1 LPCASDH
8 LIGYDQALAALLSHA
23 VPREVE
29 IISLDDAD
37 GRWLARPIVAP
48 RDRPTAPLSAMDGY
62 AVRDW
67 DPSGPDDHLRLIG
80 VSYPGAP
87 FESAL
92 RPGESVRVTTGA
104 TLPIGADRV
113 IVDELVQVG
122 AGVIGLTGCPGRK
135 PHIRPA
141 GSDFHAGEILVP
153 AGLRLTTPTLMA
165 AAAAEAD
172 RVSVIRRPRVAIIS
186 TGDELVAPG
195 APAPAHSVPDSVS
208 PGVAALTRQWGG
220 EVVARRRAGDT
231 AGALAAIFDEVS
243 RSCDLVVVIGGAS
256 GSERDQARAS
266 IFAQG
271 AAAIFQGVALK
282 PGRPAWAARAS
293 EGLVIGLPGNP
304 FAAFV
309 AARLLLAPVIA
320 QMAGD
325 AAANALG
332 WREGP
337 LLEPLGPGAQS
348 DLILAADRTPDGLR
362 VHRVQDSSAHRS
374 LARLSALVRRPAH
387 CPASEAF
394 DAAVYLD
401 V

>member
-1 LPCASDH
+1 MPCASDQ

-23 VPREVE
+23 APLGAETVR
-29 IISLDDAD
+29 LDDAD
-37 GRWLARPIVAP
+37 GRRLARPIIAP

-67 DPSGPDDHLRLIG
+67 VPSASDDRLRLIG
-80 VSYPGAP
+80 ASYPGAP
-87 FESAL
+87 FEGAL
-92 RPGESVRVTTGA
+92 RRGETVRVTTGA

-113 IVDELVQVG
+113 IVDELVRVDAGRVG
-122 AGVIGLTGCPGRK
+122 LAACLGRK

-141 GSDFHAGEILVP
+141 GSDFRAGDSLVSS
-153 AGLRLTTPTLMA
+153 GTLLTAPTLMA

-172 RVSVIRRPRVAIIS
+172 RVSVVRRPRVAIIS
-186 TGDELVAPG
+186 TGNELAAPG

-220 EVVARRRAGDT
+220 EVVEKRRAGDA
-231 AGALAAIFDEVS
+231 AGALAAVFGQVC

-256 GSERDQARAS
+256 GSERDQARTS
-266 IFAQG
+266 VFAHG
-271 AAAIFQGVALK
+271 FTPICQGVALK
-282 PGRPAWAARAS
+282 PGRPAWAAQGP

-320 QMAGD
+320 QMAGGD
-325 AAANALG
+325 FASALP
-332 WREGP
+332 WREAP
-337 LLEPLGPGAQS
+337 LLEPLGPGTQS
-348 DLILAADRTPDGLR
+348 EQILAADLTPDGLR

-374 LARLSALVRRPAH
+374 LAMLSALVRRPVH

-394 DAAVYLD
+394 DVAIYLD